1 MTRGMELAD
10 QTAIVTG
17 GSGAFGKAIAL
28 ELAGKGASVVVSARD
43 EAAARRT
50 ADEIGRESGRPTL
63 AVACDVRSEQDV
75 QRMVETA
82 IETFSKVD
90 LLVNNAGIFPTGRLA
105 QTTAE
110 SWDCIMDTNVRG
122 VFFCC
127 KHVVAHMAERNH
139 GCIVN
144 ISSALGKTPVPNL
157 VPYSASKAAVI
168 ALTVGL
174 AKEVASKGIRVNAV
188 CPSAVATP
196 GWAGSMKAMTA
207 ARGLTEDQVMDA
219 MVQKQLIKRML
230 TPEEIAQVVSW
241 LASDCACM
249 VTGQA
254 ISIDGGIAFPTF

>member
-1 MTRGMELAD
+1 MRGMELAN

-17 GSGAFGKAIAL
+17 GCGAFGKAIGL

-43 EAAARRT
+43 EAAAKRT
-50 ADEIGRESGRPTL
+50 ADEIGRESGQATL
-63 AVACDVRSEQDV
+63 AVCCDVRREEDV
-75 QRMVETA
+75 KNMIDIA
-82 IETFSKVD
+82 LKTFSKVD
-90 LLVNNAGIFPTGRLA
+90 LLVNNAGIFPTGQLA
-105 QTTAE
+105 QTTVE
-110 SWDCIMDTNVRG
+110 NWDSIMEVNVRG
-122 VFFCC
+122 VFLCC
-127 KHVVAHMAERNH
+127 KHVIPSMAERNH

-144 ISSALGKTPVPNL
+144 ISSALGKAPVPNL

-196 GWAGSMKAMTA
+196 GWAGSIKAMAA
-207 ARGLTEDQVMDA
+207 ARGVSEDEVMDA

-230 TPEEIAQVVSW
+230 TPEEIGQVVSW
-241 LASDCACM
+241 LASDSARM